1 MEIVVLL
8 QYLDRV
14 ILSLPEWRPSQFY
27 SFTVNRG
34 VGGGGWGW
42 YRPGTSLTEVS
53 HCRSIRI
60 DTRRSLAITSLQNL
74 LTSCASGSYL
84 YAKIQARNLPRK
96 ERATGSSRSGH
107 GIFGS
112 ALVLQS

>member
-34 VGGGGWGW
+34 VGGGG
-42 YRPGTSLTEVS
+42 GTD
-53 HCRSIRI
+53 H
-60 DTRRSLAITSLQNL
+60 AH
-74 LTSCASGSYL
+74 
-84 YAKIQARNLPRK
+84 P
-96 ERATGSSRSGH
+96 
-107 GIFGS
+107 
-112 ALVLQS
+112 